1 MTHSTDQSADVPTPA
16 PDDPI
21 VVLLVDDQ
29 IIVHESVRVL
39 LSDHPEIE
47 LHTVSDPTR
56 AVDRANSVQPTV
68 ILQDLNM
75 PQVDGLTLIRFF
87 RANPATSQVPLI
99 VLSSQEEPKIKANAF
114 ALGATDYLIKLPDA
128 VELVARIKHHSRAC
142 NNSRQRQRAEG
153 ELKAAKKVAEEA
165 SRSKSAFLATM
176 SHEFRTPLN
185 AILGFTELL
194 IREDGL
200 TTEQNEN
207 LRIINRSGEHLL
219 ELINDVLEMSK
230 IEAGYLEVNDRP
242 FDLRTLLSDLEQM
255 FELRARDKGLE
266 LSCECEHEV
275 PRSVVADEAKL
286 RQVLI
291 NLMSNAVKFTSEGQV
306 RLRTSCRGKDLVF
319 AVEDTGP
326 GVDLAEIDTLFEAFE
341 QSGAGKQAREST
353 GLGLSI
359 SRRFA
364 RMLGGDIAVHS
375 DPGRGAVFTLTIELK
390 RSDDAPIVAAGTL
403 IPAVELDRNRSYR
416 ILVVGDRWEDRKL
429 LVKIHQRL
437 GCEIRETDNGAEA
450 IRIWETWS
458 PDLVWLDLWLHGM
471 SEEPVARHIQQGS
484 GDRKTPVIALTASGF
499 GEDTEPATAA
509 GCVDLVRKP
518 FRENDILEVLS
529 RHLGVGMR
537 EVDRDGHHQVPND
550 APALNAADFAGLEAE
565 WLRSLRQAAYREE
578 ADQIAKLIDELES
591 DHHSLFRAL
600 RSFTA
605 SRRFDRIIAA
615 MMDAA
620 VLDVRN

>member
-1 MTHSTDQSADVPTPA
+1 
-16 PDDPI
+16 
-21 VVLLVDDQ
+21 
-29 IIVHESVRVL
+29 
-39 LSDHPEIE
+39 
-47 LHTVSDPTR
+47 
-56 AVDRANSVQPTV
+56 
-68 ILQDLNM
+68 M

-87 RANPATSQVPLI
+87 RANPTTSQVPLI

-142 NNSRQRQRAEG
+142 SNSHQRMRAER
-153 ELKAAKKVAEEA
+153 ELEAAKKAAEDA

-194 IREDGL
+194 IRENGL

-242 FDLRTLLSDLEQM
+242 FDLRTLLSDLKQM

-266 LSCECEHEV
+266 LACECDDQV
-275 PRSVVADEAKL
+275 PRNVVTDEAKL

-306 RLRTSCRGKDLVF
+306 RLRTRCRGKDLIF
-319 AVEDTGP
+319 EVEDTGP
-326 GVDLAEIDTLFEAFE
+326 GVDPAEIDTMFEAFE
-341 QSGAGKQAREST
+341 QSRAGKQAREST

-364 RMLGGDIAVHS
+364 RMLGGDIALHS
-375 DPGRGAVFTLTIELK
+375 DPGQGAVFTLTIELK
-390 RSDDAPIVAAGTL
+390 HSEDAPIAGHVT
-403 IPAVELDRNRSYR
+403 PGVELDRERSSR
-416 ILVVGDRWEDRKL
+416 ILVVGDRWEDRTL
-429 LVKIHQRL
+429 LVKIHQRQ
-437 GCEIRETDNGAEA
+437 GCETRQTDNGAEA
-450 IRIWETWS
+450 IRICETWS
-458 PDLVWLDLWLHGM
+458 PDLVWLDLRLHGM
-471 SEEPVARHIQQGS
+471 SGEQVARQIQQASDG
-484 GDRKTPVIALTASGF
+484 KTPVVALTASGF
-499 GEDTEPATAA
+499 GEDTESAAAA

-518 FRENDILEVLS
+518 FRESDILDMLS
-529 RHLGVGMR
+529 RHLGEGLR
-537 EVDRDGHHQVPND
+537 DADRDEDYQAPND
-550 APALNAADFAGLEAE
+550 SPTPSAADFTGLKAD
-565 WLRSLRQAAYREE
+565 WLRALRQAAYREE
-578 ADQIAKLIDELES
+578 KAQIEKLIDELES
-591 DHHSLFRAL
+591 DHHSLALAL

-605 SRRFDRIIAA
+605 NRRFDRIIAA
-615 MMDAA
+615 IMEAA